1 MINFQLFLFHI
12 HTHTHTHT
20 QSGNMEAE
28 IMQVVLEESRESY
41 APEIVHECPSNTI
54 EDMES
59 NVTRIEQWTKH
70 WIKDRT

>member
-1 MINFQLFLFHI
+1 
-12 HTHTHTHT
+12 
-20 QSGNMEAE
+20 MEAE

-70 WIKDRT
+70 WIKKDRT